1 MAEVTAQAVKE
12 LREVSGAGM
21 MDCKRALVETNG
33 NVEEAIDWLRKKG
46 MATAEKKSGR
56 TAAEGLVAIA
66 VAADSKSAAVI
77 ELNSETDFVAKNADF
92 QGAAKLVAG
101 HALATDGS
109 LDAVCEKHCDV
120 AGKKV
125 KEAITDL
132 VAKIGENINIRRSA
146 KLSSANG
153 VVATYIHNATDVNL
167 GKIGVLVALE
177 GADAA
182 KLLEVGKQVAMH
194 IAAAKPTALAR
205 DEVSA
210 ESLDR
215 EKDIFTEQAR
225 AEGKPDN
232 IIEKMVAGR
241 INKFYGEVVLPEQI
255 FVIDGKAK
263 VSEFLAS
270 QGADIKITG
279 FKLFV
284 VGEGI
289 EKKKEDFAAEVAKV
303 VNG

>member
-1 MAEVTAQAVKE
+1 MAEITAQAVKE

-21 MDCKRALVETNG
+21 MDCKKALVETNG
-33 NVEEAIDWLRKKG
+33 NLEEAIDWLRKKG
-46 MATAEKKSGR
+46 MATAEKKAGR

-66 VAADSKSAAVI
+66 VADDAKSAAVI
-77 ELNSETDFVAKNADF
+77 ELNSETDFVAKNEEF
-92 QGAAKLVAG
+92 QNAAKLVAG
-101 HALATDGS
+101 HALATDGNLES
-109 LDAVCEKHCDV
+109 VCERHCDV

-132 VAKIGENINIRRSA
+132 VAKIGENIGIRRTT
-146 KLSSANG
+146 KLESANG
-153 VVATYIHNATDVNL
+153 VVATYIHNAAAPNL

-182 KLLEVGKQVAMH
+182 KLQEVGKQVAMH
-194 IAAAKPTALAR
+194 IAAAKPTALTR

-210 ESLDR
+210 EQLER

-225 AEGKPDN
+225 AEGKPEN
-232 IIEKMVAGR
+232 IIEKMVEGR

-263 VSEFLAS
+263 VQDFLKA

-279 FKLFV
+279 FKLYV

-289 EKKKEDFAAEVAKV
+289 EKKQEDFAAEVAKA